1 MTGASRDDIIHV
13 MNNFYSPHEF
23 IYRPRWITAPFRTA
37 LAAHPIVV
45 LTGARQVGKSTLLQH
60 AEPVCHWRYRTLDD
74 FDVLRQATQNPDA
87 LWAGTDRIVLD
98 EVQRAP
104 ALFSAVKQAVDQ
116 AHGAFRVVLSG
127 SANLL
132 LMRRVSE
139 SLAGRAVYL
148 VLAPMTLGEMWGTPP
163 PRILDHLRAGVW
175 PADGRVSHA
184 LPDLFTLALRGFLPA
199 LLSLEQPEDWT
210 RWWEGYVATYLERD
224 LRELSQIPSLVDF
237 HRCMEL
243 LALRNGQILNQS
255 EVARDAGIPQPTV
268 HRYLTLLETTY
279 LVERLPAYTPSRTT
293 RLIKAP
299 KLYWAD
305 TGLVAFLA
313 GYYDR
318 ESLAQA
324 REAGAYF
331 ETVILHHLKV
341 LSQLLVPRG
350 RLYYWRTRRGEE
362 VDFILE
368 QGRQVWAFECK
379 MTTTARYGDA
389 EGLRHFLQAVPQAR
403 GGILLYHGSEISRLD
418 DRIIALPWILLATG
432 GKVDTQQ

>member
-1 MTGASRDDIIHV
+1 MD
-13 MNNFYSPHEF
+13 NFYSSHEF
-23 IYRPRWITAPFRTA
+23 IYLPRWIIAPFRTA

-45 LTGARQVGKSTLLQH
+45 LTGARQVGKSTFLQH
-60 AEPVCHWRYRTLDD
+60 ADPVRHWRYRTLDE
-74 FDVLRQATQNPDA
+74 FDVLRQATQNPEA

-104 ALFSAVKQAVDQ
+104 SLFSAVKQAVDQ

-132 LMRRVSE
+132 LMRQVSE

-148 VLAPMTLGEMWGTPP
+148 VLAPMTLGEMWKTPP
-163 PRILDHLRAGVW
+163 PVLLNHLRTNTW
-175 PADGRVSHA
+175 PAEGRVSSA
-184 LPDLFTLALRGFLPA
+184 PPDVFTLALRGFLPT
-199 LLSLEQPEDWT
+199 LLPLKRPEDWT

-224 LRELSQIPSLVDF
+224 LRQLSQITSLVDF
-237 HRCMEL
+237 HRCMEF

-255 EVARDAGIPQPTV
+255 EVARDAGLPQPTV

-279 LVERLPAYTPSRTT
+279 LVERLPAYTSSRTA
-293 RLIKAP
+293 RLVKAP

-318 ESLAQA
+318 DSLARA

-331 ETVILHHLKV
+331 ETIILHHLKV

-350 RLYYWRTRRGEE
+350 RLYYWRTRTGEE
-362 VDFILE
+362 VDFLLE
-368 QGRQVWAFECK
+368 HGREVWAFECK

-389 EGLRHFLQAVPQAR
+389 EGLRRFLRTVPQAR
-403 GGILLYHGSEISRLD
+403 GGIVLYHGSDITYLD
-418 DRIIALPWILLATG
+418 DRIVALPWTLLAAG
-432 GKVDTQQ
+432 IPEDTRQ